1 MGGTYLRGDVAHGS
15 WYIDL
20 NGDDGIEDFTP
31 VTYMVLLYNKIGMN
45 VRISYLFPI
54 ADRWLM
60 GINLQGYEDFGR
72 RQQIDFLHI
81 SSLGCSVSY
90 KF

>member
-1 MGGTYLRGDVAHGS
+1 MLFRS
-15 WYIDL
+15 
-20 NGDDGIEDFTP
+20 GDDGIEDFTP
-31 VTYMVLLYNKIGMN
+31 VTYKIVKYYKIGMN
-45 VRISYLFPI
+45 LRISYLFPI

-60 GINLQGYEDFGR
+60 RVNLQGYEDFGVYP
-72 RQQIDFLHI
+72 IDFWHI